1 MAKVIDLDKDNSIYD
16 ESVIGLGNFDGLH
29 IGHRNIIEKTIE
41 IAKRENLKSSVL
53 VFKQHTNEVF
63 PHFPRYY
70 ISSLQDKIDILS
82 EMGVNY
88 IYIINFTYEF
98 AQLTKE
104 EFIFDFIQ
112 KRLNSNYLVCGPDY
126 TFGKKSLGTTKD
138 IKEYVEEKL
147 IQANIVDY
155 VKTGNEKISSTIIR
169 NHILNGEFEQV
180 NELLS
185 KNYSVKGNV
194 IHGYKIGSSELGY
207 PTANI
212 ELNFRYI
219 MPKEGVYLSYL
230 IYEDQ
235 KYLSLTSI
243 GTNPTV
249 TDSDEIKLEVYIL
262 DFNKTIYGEYVEIEF
277 IKFIRDQIKFDS
289 KEELIDKMNEDLEFA
304 LEYNNNVLQ
313 NN

>member
-29 IGHRNIIEKTIE
+29 IGHRNIIKTTMD
-41 IAKRENLKSSVL
+41 IAKKENLKSSVL

-70 ISSLQDKIDILS
+70 ISSLQDKINLLS
-82 EMGVNY
+82 DMGVDY

-104 EFIFDFIQ
+104 DFIFEFIQ

-126 TFGKKSLGTTKD
+126 TFGKKSLGTTED
-138 IKEYVEEKL
+138 IREYVE
-147 IQANIVDY
+147 ANKIKACIVDY
-155 VKTGNEKISSTIIR
+155 VKDNDQKVSSTLIR
-169 NHILNGEFEQV
+169 NHIINGEFEQV
-180 NELLS
+180 KTLLDR
-185 KNYSVKGNV
+185 NYSVKGNV
-194 IHGYKIGSSELGY
+194 IHGFKIGSSELGY

-219 MPKEGVYLSYL
+219 MPIEGVYLSYL
-230 IYEDQ
+230 IYEGE

-243 GTNPTV
+243 GTNPTI
-249 TDSDEIKLEVYIL
+249 TDNTDIKLEVYIL
-262 DFNKTIYGEYVEIEF
+262 DFNKTIYGEFVEIEF
-277 IKFIRDQIKFDS
+277 IKFIRYQIKFNS
-289 KEELIDKMNEDLEFA
+289 KSELIEKMNEDLDIA
-304 LEYNNNVLQ
+304 LEYKKK
-313 NN
+313 